1 MKSVPSENIL
11 KLREL
16 TEKLCSLNYDDDK
29 EKLDKIKSILYENK
43 KQIDLYKT
51 EKNKLK
57 CYENLCSTLINLLT
71 EPKTI

>member
-16 TEKLCSLNYDDDK
+16 TEKLCSINYDDDK
-29 EKLDKIKSILYENK
+29 EKLDKIKSVLYENK

-51 EKNKLK
+51 ERTKLR
-57 CYENLCSTLINLLT
+57 CYERLCNTLIDMLT
-71 EPKTI
+71 ESKTI